1 MVANKNVYFLKTKV
15 DNLSDRFGVIKNGNF
30 LFKNKNGNKDFR
42 IKPTFSNS
50 KKFSSWILKKEIQK
64 PNFFYGQRIH
74 FIIDKMLLS
83 SIKKKKI
90 YIN

>member
-50 KKFSSWILKKEIQK
+50 
-64 PNFFYGQRIH
+64 
-74 FIIDKMLLS
+74 
-83 SIKKKKI
+83 
-90 YIN
+90 